1 MNKIGILTFGIFMG
15 LTSSA
20 NVSKIQDENL
30 ASEWVKE
37 YSDKLAD
44 IYNMQTLCDWNYY
57 TNLTD
62 YNSKL
67 SVSTVSITK
76 LTRLYS
82 SYDSVRILALPT
94 TARKTFLSDCHGI
107 IWSHAP

>member
-30 ASEWVKE
+30 AREWVKE

-67 SVSTVSITK
+67 AVSTVITITK

-82 SYDSVRILALPT
+82 SYDSVRILALST
-94 TARKTFLSDCHGI
+94 TARKTREGF
-107 IWSHAP
+107 